1 MCGIALVAD
10 ARGRRTH
17 DIVEQALGAL
27 VRLAHRGAPPETAS
41 IDGSGILTQIP
52 WKVFADDLP
61 AAFSRSEAVRALGTF
76 FMPRARV
83 EPLKRVT
90 ATELQAGGFG
100 ECYCADDCDPR

>member
-27 VRLAHRGAPPETAS
+27 VRLAHSGAPPETAS

-83 EPLKRVT
+83 EPLKRVI